1 MPVTMFSTG
10 QLVSLLATLILIC
23 GEVRGLGDAVVYA
36 VNCGGEAH
44 TDMLGVKYERDD
56 AKHGTNSDYG
66 KQLMIG
72 RVSGQDQILY
82 QTERYHTSTFGY
94 DMPVR
99 GNGNYLLILKFSEVG
114 DNFDNSLHCLTPFSI
129 SRFTSMLRT

>member
-1 MPVTMFSTG
+1 MSVYTG
-10 QLVSLLATLILIC
+10 SCSNRFLAIGFFFFRKKTQIFLKMLRPRQLASWLGTLFLIC

-56 AKHGTNSDYG
+56 NRHGTPSDYG

-72 RVSGQDQILY
+72 RVSQQDQILY
-82 QTERYHTSTFGY
+82 QVIILT
-94 DMPVR
+94 
-99 GNGNYLLILKFSEVG
+99 LLL
-114 DNFDNSLHCLTPFSI
+114 
-129 SRFTSMLRT
+129 

>member
-1 MPVTMFSTG
+1 MLDSDWLTQYNTHFW
-10 QLVSLLATLILIC
+10 LVQ
-23 GEVRGLGDAVVYA
+23 
-36 VNCGGEAH
+36 AH

-56 AKHGTNSDYG
+56 SKQGTGSDYG

-94 DMPVR
+94 DMPVQ
-99 GNGNYLLILKFSEVG
+99 GDGNYLLILKFSEVS
-114 DNFDNSLHCLTPFSI
+114 NNE
-129 SRFTSMLRT
+129 